1 MSQTLETQGLV
12 WNWISQPSNRWWVTL
27 VVLIVFAVGLGVV
40 MQSNQQHFCSLFDGY
55 EVTPAEKHRI
65 LIALGNANL
74 NVYEVRGDQILVP
87 TNEKA
92 KYLATIDD
100 EQAMPLIYQQR
111 QDPKPNLFLPRSQ
124 QAMMEQNRKKRQVRE
139 MVLRLPFVR
148 EAWFEIDWAESNS
161 AFRKTEHSAVVLIR
175 TAKQDVLNRQQVQT
189 IQGLVAGAIAGLQ
202 PHEVVVTDANIGVSY
217 HNLDERRQSELIEQ
231 VTWKMGRRQHY
242 HERLQHLM
250 HEYPGMEL
258 EIEVERSADGAV
270 ETEDV
275 IASEVPA
282 KFAGNLLPTSN
293 RLPAQRMR
301 LNGGGSVYESEQPDQ
316 FKRDLYVSR
325 ASFDQPAISRALR
338 VSEAVRIQVRLP
350 DTTIRNH
357 LFSVEVNG
365 GEAERY
371 EILKSEITSK
381 IKAIVPVSVLD
392 ASAPIMFVRDSCGV
406 KPVNQSNVFAKVFKE
421 YWPFAALAL
430 LGYTAI
436 VFSRSGQPVPEE
448 TSSRI
453 RMSSEEQSPTLDEA
467 ELQSQ
472 LASLID
478 SHPEAAAEVL
488 KNWIRDSK

>member
-1 MSQTLETQGLV
+1 M
-12 WNWISQPSNRWWVTL
+12 
-27 VVLIVFAVGLGVV
+27 
-40 MQSNQQHFCSLFDGY
+40 
-55 EVTPAEKHRI
+55 
-65 LIALGNANL
+65 
-74 NVYEVRGDQILVP
+74 
-87 TNEKA
+87 
-92 KYLATIDD
+92 
-100 EQAMPLIYQQR
+100 
-111 QDPKPNLFLPRSQ
+111 
-124 QAMMEQNRKKRQVRE
+124 
-139 MVLRLPFVR
+139 
-148 EAWFEIDWAESNS
+148 
-161 AFRKTEHSAVVLIR
+161 
-175 TAKQDVLNRQQVQT
+175 
-189 IQGLVAGAIAGLQ
+189 
-202 PHEVVVTDANIGVSY
+202 
-217 HNLDERRQSELIEQ
+217 
-231 VTWKMGRRQHY
+231 
-242 HERLQHLM
+242 
-250 HEYPGMEL
+250 
-258 EIEVERSADGAV
+258 
-270 ETEDV
+270 
-275 IASEVPA
+275 
-282 KFAGNLLPTSN
+282 
-293 RLPAQRMR
+293 
-301 LNGGGSVYESEQPDQ
+301 
-316 FKRDLYVSR
+316 SR

-436 VFSRSGQPVPEE
+436 VFSRNGQPVPEE